1 MSYHLFTSVI
11 MVVDAKYS
19 LTPCVGSSPA
29 SVSLSESKC
38 TYRVKVR
45 EPTNGRESCVE
56 VVHAIV
62 LGLPRV
68 HLNITK
74 QIVSHFYPL

>member
-1 MSYHLFTSVI
+1 MFTSVLR
-11 MVVDAKYS
+11 VVDAKYS

-38 TYRVKVR
+38 TYRVKVP
-45 EPTNGRESCVE
+45 EPTDGRESCVE

-62 LGLPRV
+62 
-68 HLNITK
+68 
-74 QIVSHFYPL
+74 F